1 MTDPSD
7 PMIGTLAAGRYR
19 IIKQLGEGGM
29 GRVYLAEHVAIEKR
43 VALKVLRA
51 EYASKGEIVKRFQQE
66 AISAS
71 RIKHPNVLDVFD
83 FGQLDNGCFY
93 LAMEFLEGHDLA
105 DELQRRRVLDAATG
119 IRVSMQICRALAAAH
134 QSGVVHRDMKPEN
147 VFLQRTADGEEI
159 VKIVD
164 FGIAQL
170 RSKDAAVPETKR
182 RLTRTGMI
190 FGTPEYMSPEQAGGK
205 HADLRADIYAV
216 GIIMYEMFTG
226 AVPFTGETFLGVLTK
241 HLNEPAPPLS
251 TVFPEL
257 AISAQ
262 LQAVIMRA
270 LVKDPNVRY
279 QTMLEFA
286 QAITAT
292 PDAAA
297 LGYRPVLASVAE
309 HSMSLLPH
317 APGTPTAQ
325 QFNPP
330 SSIPPGP
337 GPSVP
342 APAHAGRE
350 QAAAL
355 GHSTAGARAETLVGA
370 EANTRAAPKQ
380 GSSGAIAL
388 AAVFVVALGGTG
400 AWFMAKHGATSSP
413 TPERSI
419 ALAAQAVVPAP
430 PASASSTAAEATKPV
445 ESAAAVTPA
454 STIRLNVSSEPGGA
468 TLLKNGFQ
476 VCDSTPCEVLAAPNE
491 TLELRASKGPLKGTA
506 KVLAQRDQKVTI
518 NLSAGSAPT
527 PVKHDAPATR
537 MCEVEVD
544 GLKILRAC
552 K

>member
-1 MTDPSD
+1 MTDPTD
-7 PMIGTLAAGRYR
+7 PMLGSLAAGRYR
-19 IIKQLGEGGM
+19 VIKQLGEGGM
-29 GRVYLAEHVAIEKR
+29 GQVYLAEHVAIEKR

-51 EYASKGEIVKRFQQE
+51 EYASKGEIVTRFQQE

-83 FGQLDNGCFY
+83 FGRLDNGCFF
-93 LAMEFLEGHDLA
+93 LAMEYLEGNDLA

-119 IRVSMQICRALAAAH
+119 IRVSMQLCRALAAAH
-134 QSGVVHRDMKPEN
+134 ANGVVHRDMKPEN

-170 RSKDAAVPETKR
+170 RSKDDAVVATKR

-241 HLNEPAPPLS
+241 HLNEPAPQMKAL
-251 TVFPEL
+251 FPEL
-257 AISAQ
+257 AISEE
-262 LQAVIMRA
+262 LQSVIMHA
-270 LVKDPNVRY
+270 LVKDPNLRY

-297 LGYRPVLASVAE
+297 LGYRPVQASVAE

-317 APGTPTAQ
+317 SPGTPTAQ
-325 QFNPP
+325 QFTPP
-330 SSIPPGP
+330 SSAPPG
-337 GPSVP
+337 G
-342 APAHAGRE
+342 
-350 QAAAL
+350 
-355 GHSTAGARAETLVGA
+355 STANPGHPGSGLSGHDTAAARAETLVGA
-370 EANTRAAPKQ
+370 EANTRPPAKR
-380 GSSGAIAL
+380 GYGGAIGAFLLAL
-388 AAVFVVALGGTG
+388 VALGAGG
-400 AWFMAKHGATSSP
+400 AWFMTKRNATS
-413 TPERSI
+413 TPARETSV
-419 ALAAQAVVPAP
+419 AV
-430 PASASSTAAEATKPV
+430 ATKPPTPPPAPAPLATA
-445 ESAAAVTPA
+445 EAATPADSGANVTPA
-454 STIRLNVSSEPGGA
+454 IAIRLDVSSDPTGA

-491 TLELRASKGPLKGTA
+491 TLEFQALKGALKGTA

-518 NLSAGSAPT
+518 KLLGASTPAPARHAT
-527 PVKHDAPATR
+527 PATR